1 MLSEKQNQKLSK
13 LHSIGF
19 VRSVYY
25 NEYKIKMKIK
35 IKEMSMDIFSNQA
48 S

>member
-1 MLSEKQNQKLSK
+1 MASAKQNQKLSK
-13 LHSIGF
+13 LHSTGF

-35 IKEMSMDIFSNQA
+35 MQEMSLDIFSNQT
-48 S
+48 

>member
-1 MLSEKQNQKLSK
+1 MASAKQNQKLSK

-35 IKEMSMDIFSNQA
+35 MQEMSLDIFSNQT
-48 S
+48 

>member
-1 MLSEKQNQKLSK
+1 MASAKQNQKLSK

-35 IKEMSMDIFSNQA
+35 MQEMNMDIFSNQT
-48 S
+48 